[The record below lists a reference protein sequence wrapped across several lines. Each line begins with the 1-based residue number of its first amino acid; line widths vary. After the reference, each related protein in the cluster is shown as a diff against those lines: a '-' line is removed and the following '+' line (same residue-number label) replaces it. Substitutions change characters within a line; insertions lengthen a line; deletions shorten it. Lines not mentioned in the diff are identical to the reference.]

1 MEQILITKGTVDY
14 GLSTSTGDIAGAKK
28 ILQDAGIPEKAID
41 KIAKELPHSGDDK
54 RATMERAKDL
64 RKSGDKEGA
73 KKLLE
78 EAKASKGEKFFFNLR
93 FLFSR

>member
-1 MEQILITKGTVDY
+1 
-14 GLSTSTGDIAGAKK
+14 
-28 ILQDAGIPEKAID
+28 
-41 KIAKELPHSGDDK
+41 
-54 RATMERAKDL
+54 MERAKDL